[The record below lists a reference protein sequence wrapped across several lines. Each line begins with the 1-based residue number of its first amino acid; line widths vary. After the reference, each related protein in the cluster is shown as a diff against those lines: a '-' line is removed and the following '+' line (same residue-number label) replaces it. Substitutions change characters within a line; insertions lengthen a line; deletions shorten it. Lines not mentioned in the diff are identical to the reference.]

1 MIIQN
6 IFNFRSKNKIYFITM
21 IIKIHSKYYDI
32 SKFKDLHPGGPKIL
46 ESSEGI
52 DATAAFESYHAFS
65 DMTKINSIMKKYEID
80 EDTLNEDQKIKTIES
95 TFNKNGFYDV
105 VKSRAI
111 NYFNNNTYKWTYPWL
126 FYLLLTFSLY
136 ILSFLFTF
144 LATDQPFIYRIISC
158 ILSATCMICSMFQGY
173 HDATH
178 FAVSKNRYVNYFI
191 SLLGSAFAFWD
202 WTIWMKHHCV
212 LHHSFTGNYKLDP
225 DTRHTHPFFK
235 KSIESKAKTVS
246 SASMISVVLS
256 LLPGMYLGQIIAY
269 LNLQITKK
277 IWGFKINYRKSI
289 IEWFILISQFYLMF
303 HGKSIILVLLF
314 FLTLNIHYSIAIL
327 PDHDQ
332 LETRLNSKSNTND
345 WGEMQVRHSGNFA
358 MNNLFYTRLY
368 GGINYQ
374 IEHHLFPSVCS
385 YHLPYLSD
393 IVRQTCSEFK
403 IGYITNP
410 SIYSSYIS
418 ALKNM
423 YLINNTEIKED

>member
-1 MIIQN
+1 
-6 IFNFRSKNKIYFITM
+6 M

-202 WTIWMKHHCV
+202 GT
-212 LHHSFTGNYKLDP
+212 T
-225 DTRHTHPFFK
+225 
-235 KSIESKAKTVS
+235 KA
-246 SASMISVVLS
+246 
-256 LLPGMYLGQIIAY
+256 
-269 LNLQITKK
+269 
-277 IWGFKINYRKSI
+277 
-289 IEWFILISQFYLMF
+289 
-303 HGKSIILVLLF
+303 
-314 FLTLNIHYSIAIL
+314 
-327 PDHDQ
+327 
-332 LETRLNSKSNTND
+332 NSKSIYKCFI
-345 WGEMQVRHSGNFA
+345 V
-358 MNNLFYTRLY
+358 
-368 GGINYQ
+368 I
-374 IEHHLFPSVCS
+374 SV
-385 YHLPYLSD
+385 
-393 IVRQTCSEFK
+393 
-403 IGYITNP
+403 
-410 SIYSSYIS
+410 
-418 ALKNM
+418 
-423 YLINNTEIKED
+423 